1 MRIVPLAACL
11 AAALSTTACASMGGG
26 GDAAPPGEPVLSR
39 SAGEPAPPQAA
50 FYADCIAAAAAA
62 KTYVKEP
69 GQNFLRFT
77 CTGAAARTFYD
88 GLGPWS
94 ASQGSEY
101 VVAGRT
107 ERFGQRL
114 IEDTVG
120 IDSCSTDGAGDY
132 RCTVLLNVGE
142 FLSAD

>member
-11 AAALSTTACASMGGG
+11 AAILSTAACASMDGGSNG
-26 GDAAPPGEPVLSR
+26 PPPAANLIR
-39 SAGEPAPPQAA
+39 STGEPAPLQAA
-50 FYADCIAAAAAA
+50 FYADCIGAAAAA

-88 GLGPWS
+88 ALGPWS

-132 RCTVLLNVGE
+132 RCTVVLNVGE

>member
-11 AAALSTTACASMGGG
+11 AAAMSTTACASMGGG
-26 GDAAPPGEPVLSR
+26 ADSPPSDPILTR
-39 SAGEPAPPQAA
+39 AAGEPAPPQAA

-62 KTYVKEP
+62 KTYVREP

-77 CTGAAARTFYD
+77 CTGAVARTFYD
-88 GLGPWS
+88 ALGPWS

-101 VVAGRT
+101 AVAGRT

-120 IDSCSTDGAGDY
+120 IDSCSTDGVGDY
-132 RCTVLLNVGE
+132 QCTVVLNVGE
-142 FLSAD
+142 FLGAN

>member
-1 MRIVPLAACL
+1 MRIVPLATCL
-11 AAALSTTACASMGGG
+11 AAIIATTACASIGGG
-26 GDAAPPGEPVLSR
+26 EAPPLGEPVLIR
-39 SAGEPAPPQAA
+39 SVGEPVPPQAA

-77 CTGAAARTFYD
+77 CTGPVARTFYD
-88 GLGPWS
+88 ALGPWS
-94 ASQGSEY
+94 ALQGSEY

-114 IEDTVG
+114 IENTVG
-120 IDSCSTDGAGDY
+120 VDSCSTDGAGDY
-132 RCTVLLNVGE
+132 RCTVVLNVGE

>member
-1 MRIVPLAACL
+1 MRIVPLLACL
-11 AAALSTTACASMGGG
+11 AAALSTTACASMGDESDG
-26 GDAAPPGEPVLSR
+26 PPPTPSLTR
-39 SAGEPAPPQAA
+39 SVGEPAPPQAA
-50 FYADCIAAAAAA
+50 LYADCIAAAAAA
-62 KTYVKEP
+62 KSYMKEP

-77 CTGAAARTFYD
+77 CTGTVARSFYD

-101 VVAGRT
+101 VVVGRT
-107 ERFGQRL
+107 ERFGQRPV
-114 IEDTVG
+114 EDTVG

-132 RCTVLLNVGE
+132 RCTVVLNVGE

>member
-1 MRIVPLAACL
+1 MRIVPLATCL
-11 AAALSTTACASMGGG
+11 AAALSTTACASMGGESDG
-26 GDAAPPGEPVLSR
+26 PPGEPDLAR

-50 FYADCIAAAAAA
+50 FYADCIAAAAAT
-62 KTYVKEP
+62 KSYVKEP
-69 GQNFLRFT
+69 GENFLRFT
-77 CTGAAARTFYD
+77 CTGRVARAFYD
-88 GLGPWS
+88 ALGPWS

-114 IEDTVG
+114 VENTVG
-120 IDSCSTDGAGDY
+120 IDSCSTDGTGDY
-132 RCTVLLNVGE
+132 RCTVVLNVGE